1 MLIFK
6 SFFRKKTTK
15 NYLIIYSFIILAI
28 FVLIFGKEIINN
40 KYNDLYNGSF
50 ITVNEKDYAKI
61 KDINGID
68 KSYEALQINVD
79 ERLYNYVYLIKNE
92 SLKDD
97 EIIIAEESKK
107 EEQNVIEIELQ
118 EKYYVFNIKDYSKEI
133 NNRNII
139 YVSKNIYESIKP
151 NGKMVYIFTLKNWI
165 ESKKI
170 DSIISKKIGVNNYIH
185 YVRGTN
191 NNYEKYLSVLNVL
204 LFTLIV
210 LFIIVLIFTSYNSI
224 QDENKKN
231 IIYYRIGYNKRKL
244 KIYNFAKIFMLLLL
258 SSIIA
263 KILAIIIKLI
273 YNIFLV

>member
-92 SLKDD
+92 LLKDD
-97 EIIIAEESKK
+97 EIIIAEESKN
-107 EEQNVIEIELQ
+107 EEQNVIEMELQ

-170 DSIISKKIGVNNYIH
+170 DSIISKKIGVSNYIH
-185 YVRGTN
+185 YDRGTN

-263 KILAIIIKLI
+263 NILAIIIKLI
-273 YNIFLV
+273 YNIFFV

>member
-139 YVSKNIYESIKP
+139 YIYKNIYESIKP

-231 IIYYRIGYNKRKL
+231 IIYYRIGYNKQKL

>member
-15 NYLIIYSFIILAI
+15 NYLIIYSFILLAI

-79 ERLYNYVYLIKNE
+79 ENLYNYVYLIKNE
-92 SLKDD
+92 LLKDD
-97 EIIIAEESKK
+97 EIIIAEESKN

-170 DSIISKKIGVNNYIH
+170 DSTISKKIGVNNYIH
-185 YVRGTN
+185 YDRGTN

-263 KILAIIIKLI
+263 NILAIIIKLI